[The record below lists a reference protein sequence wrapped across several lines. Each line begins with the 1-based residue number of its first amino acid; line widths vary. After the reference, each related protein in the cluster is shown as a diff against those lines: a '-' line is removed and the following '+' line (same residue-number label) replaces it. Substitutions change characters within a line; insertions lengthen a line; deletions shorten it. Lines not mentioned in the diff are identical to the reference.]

1 MCADISSFFTRIS
14 KSRVT
19 EIVDQAVKD
28 DEFVTF
34 FRSAINVELNNL
46 ANLREHASRFP
57 TGEIGVAQG
66 SSLSPFLGNIVL
78 SEFDQEMN
86 TGDCRC
92 IRYIDD
98 FIILAP
104 TAKAASARLRKA
116 RSILATLGMECA
128 PGKTSGAPIPA
139 TDRIEFLGIELHNGL
154 IRPALSAR
162 TRFLGKVKAAFDEG
176 RKALINYQN
185 GQPLPKTNSLLG
197 TFRRVDGVVQG
208 WGKHYRFCNDI
219 RCFENLDTEIGSM
232 IRDYLGRYRDAR
244 HAAPEARR
252 SAMLGIELLGAINRA
267 PLVWPRSPAGRT
279 AR

>member
-1 MCADISSFFTRIS
+1 L
-14 KSRVT
+14 K
-19 EIVDQAVKD
+19 
-28 DEFVTF
+28 
-34 FRSAINVELNNL
+34 NL
-46 ANLREHASRFP
+46 SNLREHASRFP

-116 RSILATLGMECA
+116 RKILATLGMECA
-128 PGKTSGAPIPA
+128 PGKTSCTPIPV

-162 TRFLGKVKAAFDEG
+162 TRFLGKIRSAFDDS
-176 RKALINYQN
+176 RKAITNYNN
-185 GQPLPKTNSLLG
+185 GQPLQKMNSLLG

-219 RCFENLDTEIGSM
+219 RCFENLDSEIGSL

-244 HAAPEARR
+244 NAVPEARR
-252 SAMLGIELLGAINRA
+252 SAILGVELLGAINRT
-267 PLVWPRSPAGRT
+267 PLVWPPSPTGRVSRSVIH
-279 AR
+279 